1 MGMKRL
7 VVLVA
12 AAFVGSI
19 GVSMPAAA
27 QPPPEEQAQGS
38 MMFVLDASGSMT
50 APLDAGGTRMDAAKA
65 AMNTLI
71 DGLPVNLHVGL
82 EVYGTSTGNSPGEK
96 AAGCQDVQV
105 LAPVGR
111 VDRAAM
117 RAQVAG
123 IVPSGYTP
131 IGRSLEQ
138 AAAALPDSGPR
149 AIVLVSDG
157 IDSCAPP
164 DPCEVAK
171 GLAGSGVEL
180 AVHAIGF
187 QVDAAARASL
197 ECIAEETGGEYH
209 DAPDAESLDEL
220 LPEIADRALR
230 FYDVEG
236 EHASGATDLAEAEY
250 LAPGQYK
257 DLIDRDT
264 PYYYQVHVP
273 ESATGHFA
281 VVHTIENTPGRTD
294 SSVDFRLVDGEKRE
308 CAASRGSR
316 EFGYDGPESASL
328 SWTPG
333 PDSTCDPAGPH
344 YLEVTWDNLRDDSND
359 DIELLVG
366 IEPAVSDEGAPET
379 SVAEF
384 TAPSGEPEI
393 VWGGGSFNDAAA
405 LPGSGRY
412 LDRLSY
418 SEYSV
423 YKVWLEWGQSLAYEV
438 EFAESEPVGTAT
450 AVTELRG
457 PTRSNDRDHWWRSTD
472 YSGSAVTLDTVAT
485 PEVRHANRSGDAE
498 VRHAAQ
504 AGWYYVVVKL
514 SPVWTEGD
522 ATPSEQPMVEIA
534 LDVNGKPVSGPE
546 YATVSIPSTAPP
558 MPTAPSTWQPQAAVT
573 PMAQESEFPW
583 WILGGVVLLA
593 VAVPLLLLLRR
604 RHSGRSPSEH

>member
-1 MGMKRL
+1 
-7 VVLVA
+7 
-12 AAFVGSI
+12 
-19 GVSMPAAA
+19 
-27 QPPPEEQAQGS
+27 

-50 APLDAGGTRMDAAKA
+50 APLDSGGTRMDAAKA

-96 AAGCQDVQV
+96 AAGCEDVQV
-105 LAPVGR
+105 LTPVGR

-180 AVHAIGF
+180 AVHAVGF
-187 QVDAAARASL
+187 QVDPAAREEL

-209 DAPDAESLDEL
+209 DAPDAEALDEL

-236 EHASGATDLAEAEY
+236 ETVHGSTEPADAEY
-250 LAPGQYK
+250 LAPGQYR
-257 DLIDRDT
+257 DLIDRGT
-264 PYYYQVHVP
+264 PHYYRVHVP

-281 VVHTIENTPGRTD
+281 VVHTVEQTPERHD
-294 SSVDFRLVDGEKRE
+294 SSVDFTLVDGEKRA
-308 CAASRGSR
+308 CATAHGAR
-316 EFGYDGPESASL
+316 EFGYDGPESASI

-333 PDSTCDPAGPH
+333 PDSRCDPAGPH
-344 YLEVTWDNLRDDSND
+344 YLEVTWDNNRDDSND
-359 DIELLVG
+359 RIELLVG
-366 IEPAVSDEGAPET
+366 IEPAASGDQGSPAT

-384 TAPSGEPEI
+384 TAPVTEPEI
-393 VWGGGSFNDAAA
+393 VWGGGSFNDAAT
-405 LPGSGRY
+405 LPGGGRY
-412 LDRLSY
+412 LDRLRY

-423 YKVWLEWGQSLAYEV
+423 YKVWLEWGQSLAYQV
-438 EFAESEPVGTAT
+438 EFASSEPVGTAT

-472 YSGSAVTLDTVAT
+472 YSGAAVTLDTVAT
-485 PEVRHANRSGDAE
+485 PEVRYANRDGEAE
-498 VRHAAQ
+498 VRHAAN

-522 ATPSEQPMVEIA
+522 TTPSEQPVVEIA
-534 LDVNGKPVSGPE
+534 LDVNGSPVAGPE
-546 YATVSIPSTAPP
+546 YASVSVPSTAPP
-558 MPTAPSTWQPQAAVT
+558 EPTAPSTWT
-573 PMAQESEFPW
+573 PPGAGTTVATVAESSEFPW

-593 VAVPLLLLLRR
+593 VAVPLVLRWR
-604 RHSGRSPSEH
+604 RAGRSPSEH